1 MARAPIPIKVKIKDL
16 NRIARLLQGGVQQ
29 VRVILRVLVLR
40 QFAAGFTAPEIA
52 QTVPLT
58 PKAVRHIAHRYNNS
72 GLDAAVYD
80 KQRPGAKEILN
91 DSEKARIIAMV
102 CSNPPVGRARW
113 TVRLIAEEAVKRK
126 LVPMVGRETIRIL
139 LQSHELKPWRK
150 KNVVHRRSGRGVHRK
165 DGRRIGHL

>member
-1 MARAPIPIKVKIKDL
+1 MARAPIPIKVEIKDL

-29 VRVILRVLVLR
+29 VRVIMRVLVLR

-58 PKAVRHIAHRYNNS
+58 PKSVRQIAHRYNSS

-113 TVRLIAEEAVKRK
+113 TVRLILKRAVTRQ
-126 LVPMVGRETIRIL
+126 RSED
-139 LQSHELKPWRK
+139 
-150 KNVVHRRSGRGVHRK
+150 VV
-165 DGRRIGHL
+165 